1 MIISIDFWLNDRLM
15 LECKKTV
22 LNKSVSVP
30 SLKMK
35 HCAWMI
41 IVLVFLLTSAAW
53 AERLA
58 VAVSVANVRSGPGE
72 NYDIL
77 WEIEKYHPLNITK
90 KSGQWYRFK
99 DFEGDEGWIYKPLVR
114 NIPSVITEKDNCNI
128 RSGPGTDFPIVFT
141 VEKGIPFKVIKRKGS
156 WIYGQH
162 ADGDEGWIHES
173 LVW

>member
-1 MIISIDFWLNDRLM
+1 MKNSIDFWFNDRSIV
-15 LECKKTV
+15 ECKKTV
-22 LNKSVSVP
+22 LIKSERAS

-35 HCAWMI
+35 HCSLMI
-41 IVLVFLLTSAAW
+41 TILLLLFSSAAW

-77 WEIEKYHPLNITK
+77 WEIEKYHPLNIIK
-90 KSGQWYRFK
+90 KSGQWYHFR

-114 NIPSVITEKDNCNI
+114 NISSFITKKENCNI
-128 RSGPGTDFPIVFT
+128 RSGPGTGFAIVFT
-141 VEKGIPFKVIKRKGS
+141 VEKGIPFMVIKRKGS

-162 ADGDEGWIHES
+162 ADGDKGWIHKS